1 MASLVSH
8 SSRRHCS
15 RVSYLHAAGGYD
27 LPEVG
32 GAGGTQRPNHAVWGM
47 CFPALYHTHIHFSH
61 AVWIRRDWLWRVSVF
76 TRWNIN
82 DPQSLKDKT
91 SHCVLK
97 LDCQF
102 KLFMN
107 VPLTYDPPHACAH
120 RPDWQCA
127 VSGRPWNASVFHLC
141 IILSFSLVGRKCWV
155 VVVLSK
161 LKSMTGRNYVW
172 SHDLDLELCMLPE
185 TQELPRPTLPLIGP
199 FCTSHLLVNDR
210 KMSLSKFYMLSPKLL
225 AILESCFIWIGATM
239 SA

>member
-15 RVSYLHAAGGYD
+15 RVSYLHPAGGYD
-27 LPEVG
+27 LSEVG
-32 GAGGTQRPNHAVWGM
+32 GAGGTQRPNHTVWGM
-47 CFPALYHTHIHFSH
+47 CFPALYRTHIHFSH
-61 AVWIRRDWLWRVSVF
+61 AVWIRRDWFWWVSVF
-76 TRWNIN
+76 TRWNID

-127 VSGRPWNASVFHLC
+127 VLGRPWNASVFHPC
-141 IILSFSLVGRKCWV
+141 IIQSFSLVGRKCWSCCCSFSTQV
-155 VVVLSK
+155 SDRQKVCMKSWFGPGTLHAARDTRATKANPPSNWSLLHQPSVSK
-161 LKSMTGRNYVW
+161 WQKDVS
-172 SHDLDLELCMLPE
+172 
-185 TQELPRPTLPLIGP
+185 I
-199 FCTSHLLVNDR
+199 
-210 KMSLSKFYMLSPKLL
+210 
-225 AILESCFIWIGATM
+225 
-239 SA
+239 

>member
-32 GAGGTQRPNHAVWGM
+32 GAGGTQRPNHTVWGM
-47 CFPALYHTHIHFSH
+47 CFPALYRTHIHFSH
-61 AVWIRRDWLWRVSVF
+61 AIWIRRDWLWWVSVF
-76 TRWNIN
+76 TRWNID

-107 VPLTYDPPHACAH
+107 VPLTYDPPHVCAQTWLTVCCI
-120 RPDWQCA
+120 RKTLECECFPPLYNSEFQS
-127 VSGRPWNASVFHLC
+127 SGPE
-141 IILSFSLVGRKCWV
+141 
-155 VVVLSK
+155 VL
-161 LKSMTGRNYVW
+161 
-172 SHDLDLELCMLPE
+172 
-185 TQELPRPTLPLIGP
+185 
-199 FCTSHLLVNDR
+199 
-210 KMSLSKFYMLSPKLL
+210 KLL
-225 AILESCFIWIGATM
+225 LFFLNSSQWQAESMYEVMIWTWN
-239 SA
+239 SACCQRHKSHQGQPSL